1 MIWNE
6 TMECMNPDQRHEIQS
21 QRLRAT
27 VDKVYTKVPFYRAKM
42 QEAGVAPSDI
52 KEIEDIVK
60 LPFTTKQD
68 LLIPLTSVPHLKVSL
83 PGFTHRPELPENLPL
98 FPIHKKT
105 WIHLP
110 IARQERFAARAELLK
125 M

>member
-68 LLIPLTSVPHLKVSL
+68 LRDAYS
-83 PGFTHRPELPENLPL
+83 FNLCSAP
-98 FPIHKKT
+98 
-105 WIHLP
+105 
-110 IARQERFAARAELLK
+110 QSEFAT
-125 M
+125 